1 MASGK
6 TQEDFIRA
14 IESPAAGNAIE
25 EEISKIAK
33 SKVFLPERYFS
44 FGLCKTMEAL
54 GVEVNWDSI
63 KAWCGKLGMDETRT
77 QLDWDLL
84 ERSTKKLNEIEL
96 LMKQVR
102 SGCMG
107 RGGGGGSM
115 APPAWRTD

>member
-1 MASGK
+1 MTSGK

-14 IESPAAGNAIE
+14 IESPTAGDAIE

-33 SKVFLPERYFS
+33 STTFLPERYFS
-44 FGLCKTMEAL
+44 FGLCKTMEAV

-63 KAWCGKLGMDETRT
+63 KAWCDKLGLDETRT

-84 ERSTKKLNEIEL
+84 DRSTKKLNELEL

-102 SGCMG
+102 KG
-107 RGGGGGSM
+107 RAWLGIGSRVDDGGD
-115 APPAWRTD
+115 TT